1 MRQRIKLAPEA
12 KGARR
17 IAALLIKGGIKPR
30 IEKRIRPGEIGLKVI
45 KAKPFRNDLW
55 RETLAE
61 SYRKQQA
68 REGGRDKE

>member
-1 MRQRIKLAPEA
+1 M
-12 KGARR
+12 
-17 IAALLIKGGIKPR
+17 IKGGIKPR